1 MLALMS
7 ILTMYKYDNTLFD
20 GLTVPDGLDKTGLIN
35 ELCMQLAEVNTIIS
49 NPDVMKLAITEWSK
63 TRSAIWEHL
72 FETTQYEYNPIWN
85 KDGSYTET
93 ETRNLKTTDN
103 GTQTRDLTGTADS
116 TVTGDRTAFNSDTYE
131 PVDRGTSKGSSTD
144 KGNIKS
150 DNEKNDT
157 GTVTR
162 VRTEKGNIGVTTTQ
176 QMIREERE
184 IADWSLY
191 QVIIDE
197 FKMRF
202 CIMVY

>member
-7 ILTMYKYDNTLFD
+7 ILTMYKYDSTLFD
-20 GLTVPDGLDKTGLIN
+20 GLTVPAGLDKTGLIN

-49 NPDVMKLAITEWSK
+49 NPNVMKLAIAEWSK
-63 TRSAIWEHL
+63 TRAAVWQHL
-72 FETTQYEYNPIWN
+72 FDTTQYEYNPIWN

-162 VRTEKGNIGVTTTQ
+162 VRIEQGNIGVTTTQ

>member
-63 TRSAIWEHL
+63 TRAAVWQHL

-103 GTQTRDLTGTADS
+103 GTQTRDLTGTAES
-116 TVTGDRTAFNSDTYE
+116 TVNGDRTAFNSDAYE
-131 PVDRGTSKGSSTD
+131 PVDRGRSKGSSTD

-162 VRTEKGNIGVTTTQ
+162 VRIEQGNIGVTTTQ

>member
-20 GLTVPDGLDKTGLIN
+20 GLTVPAGLDKTGLIN

-63 TRSAIWEHL
+63 TRVAVWNHL

-103 GTQTRDLTGTADS
+103 GTQTRDLTGTAKS
-116 TVTGDRTAFNSDTYE
+116 TVTGDRTAFNADTYQ
-131 PVDRGTSKGSSTD
+131 PVDRGISDGSSTD

-150 DNEKNDT
+150 DSEKNDT

-162 VRTEKGNIGVTTTQ
+162 VRIEQGNIGVTTTQ